1 MSSRWPPLFDR
12 RRSALLLAALTLG
25 GCAGARQWDEV
36 PRTPAGPA
44 PTAPIARQ
52 PAAAHR
58 PPEVSA
64 ATAAPLAVGRAD
76 CVRLALQSNREFR
89 QRHLAMEQARLQST
103 VARSQVYAPRLEAS
117 YTVGK
122 DQADAGTGRA
132 GVTVP
137 LFGFEVQPYLAAG
150 YTQAGDPLTGRD
162 QYTTSAGVAV
172 SRMLFNLAEHL
183 RQRRPIE
190 QADKSLYVAANQV
203 VLAGRRLELET
214 TRAFFTVQSA
224 ELRLGVRT
232 RRVSDAE
239 EFLAAVRENV
249 RLGFKPPVEEANA
262 EISLNQSRSEQ
273 LDDATAAQTA
283 RETLLDLIAQPL
295 DRPLQ
300 LILNDIV
307 ASEVP
312 TPDLDADLARTRT
325 NHEDLGNQLAEIDL
339 AIDQL
344 RIDRDQLNPQVKAT
358 LLAEQTNRA
367 EQVAT
372 PTNGSETRIAMAF
385 TYTTPLDGWASERA
399 VVAQQQRTIE
409 AQTLQLRSAEVRL
422 EADLRRAHRRTEA
435 LRRGVGLADARLNA
449 ERRKLEAT
457 LVRYQAGGVDNLE
470 VTRAKQATD
479 SAEIAAVQARIDL
492 YLAGAEY
499 RSILPAP
506 VTSAP

>member
-1 MSSRWPPLFDR
+1 MSVFFHHQLPG
-12 RRSALLLAALTLG
+12 LLLAALALA

-36 PRTPAGPA
+36 PSAPPGPA
-44 PTAPIARQ
+44 PTAPIAEQ

-58 PPEVSA
+58 PPSVSA
-64 ATAAPLAVGRAD
+64 ATAAPLEVGRAD
-76 CVRLALQSNREFR
+76 CVRLALQSNRDFR
-89 QRHLAMEQARLQST
+89 QKHLVMEQARLQT
-103 VARSQVYAPRLEAS
+103 AVARSQVYAPRLDAS
-117 YTVGK
+117 YTTGK
-122 DQADAGTGRA
+122 DEADVGAGRA

-150 YTQAGDPLTGRD
+150 YSQGGDLVTGRD

-172 SRMLFNLAEHL
+172 SRMLFNVAEHL
-183 RQRRPIE
+183 RQRLPIE
-190 QADKSLYVAANQV
+190 QADKSLYIAANQV
-203 VLAGRRLELET
+203 VLAGRRLELDT
-214 TRAFFTVQSA
+214 TRAFFAVRSA
-224 ELRLGVRT
+224 ELRLGVRS
-232 RRVSDAE
+232 RRVADAE
-239 EFLAAVRENV
+239 EFLTAVRENV

-295 DRPLQ
+295 DRPLR
-300 LILNDIV
+300 LILDDLV
-307 ASEVP
+307 ASTVP
-312 TPDLDADLARTRT
+312 TPDLEADLGRTRT

-344 RIDRDQLNPQVKAT
+344 RIARDQLHPQVKAT
-358 LLAEQTNRA
+358 VLAEQTNRD
-367 EQVAT
+367 ERVAV
-372 PTNGSETRIAMAF
+372 PTDGSETRLALAF

-399 VVAQQQRTIE
+399 RIGQQQRTIE

-435 LRRGVGLADARLNA
+435 LRRGVDLADARLNA

-479 SAEIAAVQARIDL
+479 NAEIAAVQARIDL

-499 RSILPAP
+499 RAILPAP
-506 VTSAP
+506 VTPAP

>member
-1 MSSRWPPLFDR
+1 
-12 RRSALLLAALTLG
+12 
-25 GCAGARQWDEV
+25 
-36 PRTPAGPA
+36 
-44 PTAPIARQ
+44 
-52 PAAAHR
+52 
-58 PPEVSA
+58 
-64 ATAAPLAVGRAD
+64 
-76 CVRLALQSNREFR
+76 
-89 QRHLAMEQARLQST
+89 
-103 VARSQVYAPRLEAS
+103 
-117 YTVGK
+117 
-122 DQADAGTGRA
+122 
-132 GVTVP
+132 
-137 LFGFEVQPYLAAG
+137 
-150 YTQAGDPLTGRD
+150 
-162 QYTTSAGVAV
+162 
-172 SRMLFNLAEHL
+172 
-183 RQRRPIE
+183 
-190 QADKSLYVAANQV
+190 

-224 ELRLGVRT
+224 ELRLGVRS
-232 RRVSDAE
+232 RRVIDAE

-372 PTNGSETRIAMAF
+372 PTDGSETRIALAF

-399 VVAQQQRTIE
+399 VVAQRQRTIE

-435 LRRGVGLADARLNA
+435 LRRGVDLADARLNA

-506 VTSAP
+506 VASAP